1 MSEATQY
8 YGTPYQETGAGH
20 QEAQEH
26 QPQGFPHFPGVYPV
40 TIPGNDYAQTAATDH
55 AAVEPEKP
63 YTLKRLQSRDVFP
76 MLRILSKIGVA
87 EMKECFS
94 SPAVAEAIDKAQ
106 ASGKDADLSSVGVNV
121 VFEIAGVI
129 VNNIPKC
136 EQDIYA
142 FLAQLS
148 GMKAED
154 IANMDA
160 VVFFEMIVDVIK
172 KPEFKDFMKVVSGLL
187 K

>member
-8 YGTPYQETGAGH
+8 AYGTPYPETGAVH
-20 QEAQEH
+20 QD
-26 QPQGFPHFPGVYPV
+26 PGFSRFPGVDPV
-40 TIPGNDYAQTAATDH
+40 TIPGNDYATPGQ
-55 AAVEPEKP
+55 AAVEPEVVEPETAKP

-94 SPAVAEAIDKAQ
+94 SPAVAEAIGKAQ

-148 GMKAED
+148 GMGAED

>member
-1 MSEATQY
+1 MNETTNYPFETSHSAIGEGRQVS
-8 YGTPYQETGAGH
+8 QER
-20 QEAQEH
+20 QD
-26 QPQGFPHFPGVYPV
+26 PRFSRYPGVDPV
-40 TIPGNDYAQTAATDH
+40 TIPGNDYAREAAP
-55 AAVEPEKP
+55 EPESVKP

-76 MLRILSKIGVA
+76 MLRILKNIGIS

-94 SPAVAEAIDKAQ
+94 SPAVVESISKAQ
-106 ASGKDADLSSVGVNV
+106 ASGGDFDISSVGVSV

-129 VNNIPKC
+129 VDNIPKC
-136 EQDIYA
+136 EHDIYA
-142 FLAQLS
+142 FLSQLS
-148 GMKAED
+148 GLQADD

-172 KPEFKDFMKVVSGLL
+172 KPEFKDFIKVVSRLL

>member
-8 YGTPYQETGAGH
+8 PYGTPYPETGAVH
-20 QEAQEH
+20 QD
-26 QPQGFPHFPGVYPV
+26 PGFSRFPGVDPV
-40 TIPGNDYAQTAATDH
+40 TIPGNDYAQTAAPVQE
-55 AAVEPEKP
+55 AVEPEPVKP

-76 MLRILSKIGVA
+76 MLRILSKIGVG
-87 EMKECFS
+87 EIKECFS
-94 SPAVAEAIDKAQ
+94 SPAVAEAIGKAQ
-106 ASGKDADLSSVGVNV
+106 ASGKDVDLSSVGVNV

-148 GMKAED
+148 GMNAED